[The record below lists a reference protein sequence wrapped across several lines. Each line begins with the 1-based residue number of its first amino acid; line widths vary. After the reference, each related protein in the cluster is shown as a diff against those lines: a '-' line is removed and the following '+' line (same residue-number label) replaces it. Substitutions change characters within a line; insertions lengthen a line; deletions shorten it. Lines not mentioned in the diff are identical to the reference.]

1 MIAAQTLS
9 QLPTALFVISLIL
22 LHVFVLGYWAMR
34 SLGVRAINLWSQIAL
49 TGASGLALLGT
60 EMFALG
66 YVHGWNRPVLC
77 LSGLLMLG
85 GLYAARSALP
95 NFLIDLRAELQALY
109 LSHRFLFVSCALMLA
124 AVILSG
130 LRPTSRMDEFVYH
143 WPAPQQWARAGEW
156 IPSRYQLMNGP
167 AFMEVLFTITAIFTS
182 APTAAHWTHTLCF
195 IFLACAGAGLAQA
208 CLGRPVAAFAGILA
222 CPVLTTQAVIAYN
235 DDAGAMFCV
244 AAYVALLCANAD
256 LDKISRRTILLC
268 GLLFAATF
276 SVKAFMLAALPAA
289 LVLAARKPAAEP
301 GRAAERFG
309 TTMQR
314 VALLIGPLAL
324 TVAIWTTHC
333 YALSGHLTDSR
344 HIFFLHDRNEPNP
357 YPGNEV
363 GRIPHPTDLLITLFI
378 PIFSSVLGHREPWG
392 GRTGLL
398 IVPFAP
404 VGIYAL
410 RRLPKGPRLRAVWLL
425 AGAVSS
431 FLLLGL
437 ITEKTRYHAF
447 VWPALLVIAAVGY
460 GYLQDHASARVARFS
475 AAAFALLAALGMA
488 DAAHVVLR
496 GIRALP

>member
-34 SLGVRAINLWSQIAL
+34 GLGVRAINLWSQIAL
-49 TGASGLALLGT
+49 TGASGLALLGA

-95 NFLIDLRAELQALY
+95 RFFAAFGEEIRALLPVSRLLFALC
-109 LSHRFLFVSCALMLA
+109 FLMLLVVA
-124 AVILSG
+124 LGS
-130 LRPTSRMDEFVYH
+130 LLPPRSSDEIQYH
-143 WPAPQQWARAGEW
+143 WVAPVEWARAGHW
-156 IPSRYQLMNGP
+156 IPSHYHMMNGP
-167 AFMEVLFTITAIFTS
+167 ALLHMNYTVAAIFS
-182 APTAAHWTHTLCF
+182 SPIAAHWTHALCLLL
-195 IFLACAGAGLAQA
+195 LACGGAGLAQA
-208 CLGRPVAAFAGILA
+208 CLGRPMAAFAGILS
-222 CPVLTTQAVIAYN
+222 CPVLVVQSAVAYS
-235 DDAGAMFCV
+235 DTAGAMFCLS
-244 AAYVALLCANAD
+244 AYVALLCVSANIEQIAPNTA
-256 LDKISRRTILLC
+256 LFC
-268 GLLFAATF
+268 GLLFAATL
-276 SVKAFMLAALPAA
+276 SVKTFLLAAFPAALIFVFWQAWQKAPESQRLSFAARQAA
-289 LVLAARKPAAEP
+289 LVLLP
-301 GRAAERFG
+301 
-309 TTMQR
+309 
-314 VALLIGPLAL
+314 VLLAGGVWMAH
-324 TVAIWTTHC
+324 T
-333 YALSGHLTDSR
+333 YGLSGKLTDSR
-344 HIFFLHDRNEPNP
+344 KVFFLHDRAERSQRV
-357 YPGNEV
+357 PGAEV
-363 GRIPHPTDLLITLFI
+363 GRIPEPIDLATLPFI
-378 PIFSSVLGHREPWG
+378 PVLTSVLGQREPWG